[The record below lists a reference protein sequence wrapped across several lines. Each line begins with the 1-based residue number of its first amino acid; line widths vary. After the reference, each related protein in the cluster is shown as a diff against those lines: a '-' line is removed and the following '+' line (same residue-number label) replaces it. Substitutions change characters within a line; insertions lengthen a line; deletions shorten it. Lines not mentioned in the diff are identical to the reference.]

1 MLRYLVGFIGLWLCM
16 TPLYAQNTEVRPTI
30 SPQFFSAD
38 EEITI
43 TYDVTGT
50 SLSSLSEA
58 WIWLWL
64 PELSNVD
71 VASNVNPANSDP
83 SKTDVA
89 KFTKV
94 QENGKTY
101 FSLSLTLTDFTSK
114 SASEIEKVGM
124 LIKGN
129 DWSNGQS
136 IDYVV
141 DILSGYNLLVNA
153 PTTNYAFYQT
163 GQSLDVDIVLSAS
176 SEVSLSLDGEVVFSE
191 SDATSINYTHEVI
204 DDGQVHLLEF
214 SATNGTDDVSYTH
227 SYTTK
232 PEVQEELL
240 PTGKLDGVN
249 HDSNSSVTL
258 VLTAPNKEN
267 VFVIGDFNNWSLD
280 KDYLMKKDGDK
291 FWLEITGLTPGS
303 EYIYQY
309 LVDGSL
315 NIADPY
321 SEKVSSVY
329 DDGEIIAENRYPGL
343 KPYPGDKTSREASF
357 LQVGMPEYDWQVKD
371 FQKPAKE
378 DLVIYEL
385 LVRDF
390 SEDRSYRAVID
401 KLDYLDSLGINAIE
415 LMPVTE
421 FEGNLSWGYNPSY
434 MLAQDKYYGTED
446 DLRELIDAAHQRGM
460 AIIFDM
466 VLNHHF
472 GRSPLVGLYSSG
484 EFGPPTSANVW
495 FNTSPK
501 HDYNVGYDFNHQ
513 SEYTKEYVN
522 RVVQY
527 WTEEYKVDGYRFDL
541 SKGFTQKNTLGNV
554 GAWGQ
559 YDASRIA
566 IWKNIADVIWEQNPE
581 TYVILEHFADN
592 SEEKELANYG
602 MMLWGNVNHTYID
615 AAEAKSVDLGWSYYE
630 QRGWEQPNLV
640 AYMESHDEE
649 RVMWDISKRSGFT
662 LKDNLERI
670 KMNAVFFFL
679 TPGPKMIWQF
689 GEMGYDEELNNDRL
703 GIKPTHWEYMEDPER
718 LKLFAAFQSLINLKT
733 QTNHLKADNFS
744 WGVST
749 SFKWL
754 NYDNEGV
761 KICAYGNFDDETR
774 TGNPHILNTGTWY
787 DYFTG
792 EEVVVRSTDK
802 KTLGPGQ
809 FQILTSER
817 IENYTSLVPAEFVLE
832 INETSQ
838 GLNIYPN
845 PASENISVVS
855 DELIEQVVMRDLSG
869 RSMLTSEL
877 NEYVQHATLDIS
889 ALQKGLYFMEVKTN
903 SGLYN
908 RKVIKE

>member
-1 MLRYLVGFIGLWLCM
+1 MLRYLVGFIGLWLYM
-16 TPLYAQNTEVRPTI
+16 TPLCAQNTEVRPTI

-114 SASEIEKVGM
+114 SAAEIEKVGM

-136 IDYVV
+136 IDHLME
-141 DILSGYNLLVNA
+141 ILSGYNFVVNS
-153 PTTNYAFYQT
+153 PVSNYSFYDAGQT
-163 GQSLDVDIVLSAS
+163 INFDIDLSAN
-176 SEVSLSLDGEVVFSE
+176 SEAIIKLDGEIVFNQ
-191 SDATSINYTHEVI
+191 SDVKKITYGHTVI
-204 DDGQVHLLEF
+204 DDGQVHKLDF
-214 SATNGTDDVSYTH
+214 TATNGTENLAFSH
-227 SYTTK
+227 SYIIT
-232 PEVQEELL
+232 PEVETAAL
-240 PTGKLDGVN
+240 PEGKLDGVN
-249 HDSNSSVTL
+249 HDSNTSVTL
-258 VLTAPNKEN
+258 VLTAPYKNN
-267 VFVIGDFNNWSLD
+267 VFVIGDFNDWSLNR
-280 KDYLMKKDGDK
+280 DYLMKKDGDK
-291 FWLEITGLTPGS
+291 FWLTIEGLNANT

-309 LVDGSL
+309 LVNGDL
-315 NIADPY
+315 VIADPY
-321 SEKVSSVY
+321 SEKVSSQY
-329 DDGEIIAENRYPGL
+329 DDGEIIADNRYPGL
-343 KPYPGDKTSREASF
+343 KPYPAAKTSREASF
-357 LQVGMPEYDWQVKD
+357 LQVGMPEYEWVIDD
-371 FQKPAKE
+371 FQKPARE

-390 SEDRSYRAVID
+390 SEDRTYRAVID

-446 DLRELIDAAHQRGM
+446 DLRALIDAAHQRGM

-472 GRSPLVGLYSSG
+472 GRSPLVALYSSG
-484 EFGPPTSANVW
+484 EFGPPTGQNVW
-495 FNTSPK
+495 FNTTPK
-501 HDYNVGYDFNHQ
+501 HDYNVGYDFNHE
-513 SEYTKEYVN
+513 SNYTKEYVK

-527 WTEEYKVDGYRFDL
+527 WTDKYKVDGYRFDL

-566 IWKNIADVIWEQNPE
+566 IWKNIADIIWDQDPE
-581 TYVILEHFADN
+581 TYIILEHFADN

-615 AAEAKSVDLGWSYYE
+615 AAEAKSVDLNWSYYDA
-630 QRGWEQPNLV
+630 RGWDQPNLV

-649 RVMWDISKRSGFT
+649 RVMWDISKRSGYT
-662 LKDNLERI
+662 LKDNLDRI
-670 KMNAVFFFL
+670 KLNTAFFML

-689 GEMGYDEELNNDRL
+689 GEFGYDEELNNDRL
-703 GIKPTHWEYMEDPER
+703 GIKPTHWEYLEDPER

-733 QTNHLKADNFS
+733 KTDYLEASNFS
-744 WGVST
+744 WGVSS

-754 NYDNEGV
+754 NYDNEDV
-761 KICAYGNFDDETR
+761 KICVFGNFGKDTS
-774 TGNPHILNTGTWY
+774 TGDPHILKTGTWY

-792 EEVVVRSTDK
+792 EPREITNTSEV
-802 KTLGPGQ
+802 TLASGQ
-809 FQILTSER
+809 FQILTSQP
-817 IENYTSLVPAEFVLE
+817 IDNYVHTIPYELVLKADK
-832 INETSQ
+832 TSQ
-838 GLNIYPN
+838 GLNVFPN
-845 PASENISVVS
+845 PTHGEISVITG
-855 DELIEQVVMRDLSG
+855 EEIQGLALHDLSG
-869 RSMLTSEL
+869 KILMTTSTSQL
-877 NEYVQHATLDIS
+877 NIS
-889 ALQKGLYFMEVKTN
+889 ALQDGLYVLKVQTE
-903 SGLYN
+903 SGIYSQ
-908 RKVIKE
+908 KVIKENQ